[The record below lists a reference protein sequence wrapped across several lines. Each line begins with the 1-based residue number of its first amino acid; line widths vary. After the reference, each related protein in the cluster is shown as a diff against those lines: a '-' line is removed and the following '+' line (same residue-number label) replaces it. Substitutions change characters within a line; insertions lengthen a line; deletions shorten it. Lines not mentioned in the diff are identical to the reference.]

1 MALNWKSADKD
12 GRTPFYIAAV
22 KGQVEVVQQ
31 LLKHN
36 AKVESADKD
45 GRNPLYNTAL
55 KGHMQ
60 IVQELLKHGAKVESA
75 EKIVKLLYT

>member
-1 MALNWKSADKD
+1 
-12 GRTPFYIAAV
+12 
-22 KGQVEVVQQ
+22 
-31 LLKHN
+31 
-36 AKVESADKD
+36 VESADKD